1 MMMTHSD
8 TDQETL
14 IHPDPGHHDQDIV
27 FSDLIYDVII
37 RECLR
42 RRMVLV
48 QLLPTSG
55 HLSPLSDTGH
65 GTPGTLLRS

>member
-1 MMMTHSD
+1 MMMMTHSD

-37 RECLR
+37 RVSEEEDGAGI
-42 RRMVLV
+42 VV
-48 QLLPTSG
+48 ANIW
-55 HLSPLSDTGH
+55 SPLSS
-65 GTPGTLLRS
+65 L